1 MRTIVQSP
9 SLGHTSVSVQSPEPV
24 FTPPL
29 APFPP
34 AFLAMDRRQPSATPP
49 SARANLELLLN
60 AIDDGS
66 NAPETPT
73 NASSD
78 PAISIH
84 SLLAASQALP
94 SPPPLPWQ
102 AETPGAGPST
112 LSAPPAAP
120 PAPEDSSGKRKRD
133 EATSPEESR
142 AKIRRTV
149 RDHLV
154 LDYARVLPTPSMTTV
169 VCLHA
174 AVAQKSYGNEKRFL
188 CPPPV
193 VRVEG
198 PLRQP
203 RNQQLAMRIVTET
216 GERTNEQRSS
226 LDEMMQASFKT
237 LHVSGTAGLKAK
249 NFQLVLDVTDPDSP
263 LGNTP
268 WASFESTQIAIIS
281 KPSKKTAKTRN
292 MSSCILAGGPV
303 SLFNRINS
311 QTVRTKYMAIEGGRL
326 SASNSAWSAFSVTVV
341 RSPAESDDSPE
352 TVPAQLSSPTQ
363 ASSTRAG
370 SVSLRSYSSSVGAR
384 PVTYG
389 SEIILTDQLTGVA
402 SDPLIIRKV
411 DKSRIINDDG
421 GPVSQ
426 MQKIALQ
433 RIGDDGQRYYLS
445 ASGTITG
452 PGFGGNAGT
461 NGLGLTD
468 VRTADRQVGPQTL
481 HYQAP
486 RTREERSVHG
496 ATVVDEVDD
505 WLCWTIVGISK
516 FQYTFFD
523 ALGTFGTTP
532 SRPITPFPTICTQ
545 PTYRPSTHTLELV
558 VSNFSSDNP
567 ETGQSEPLE
576 IWLGNIGP
584 LRQRIYRSNPSS
596 GNMPAAPPPS
606 VPYAKAA
613 AGALPSIADPS
624 AVISAA
630 AKAVLD
636 FVDKPGA
643 SANERTPGSSSTSV
657 FRRSSVMS
665 PSQTIVVVDMPPIP
679 DIVRTMQENVMSP
692 GHLLAA
698 GLLSQ
703 VAQQAQVSRRKEG
716 DGASA
721 RERTDEAAERTAAI
735 ASALAAATEGAAGTV
750 PVVPPEALEPGAPPS
765 AHMARGL
772 PLLFI
777 RASDGAGYHSGRS
790 VACESVFA
798 SGATGEWVQAAQA
811 VAGAANGSGL
821 DACLTLRVV

>member
-1 MRTIVQSP
+1 MRTVVQTP
-9 SLGHTSVSVQSPEPV
+9 GLEPI
-24 FTPPL
+24 F

-34 AFLAMDRRQPSATPP
+34 AFFAMDRRPPMDPP
-49 SARANLELLLN
+49 SRANLELLLN
-60 AIDDGS
+60 AIDDRT
-66 NAPETPT
+66 ATREPQLETT
-73 NASSD
+73 
-78 PAISIH
+78 
-84 SLLAASQALP
+84 
-94 SPPPLPWQ
+94 
-102 AETPGAGPST
+102 
-112 LSAPPAAP
+112 
-120 PAPEDSSGKRKRD
+120 EDSSGKRKRD

-198 PLRQP
+198 PLSQP
-203 RNQQLAMRIVTET
+203 RAQQLAMRIVTET
-216 GERTNEQRSS
+216 GERTNEQRAT
-226 LDEMMQASFKT
+226 LDETMHASFKT
-237 LHVSGTAGLKAK
+237 LHVSGPAGFKAK
-249 NFQLVLDVTDPDSP
+249 NFQLVLDISDPDSA
-263 LGNTP
+263 LGSTP
-268 WASFESTQIAIIS
+268 WASFESSQVAIIS

-311 QTVRTKYMAIEGGRL
+311 QTVRTKYMAVEQGRL
-326 SASNSAWSAFSVTVV
+326 SASNSAWSAFNVTVV
-341 RSPAESDDSPE
+341 RSPAESDESPE
-352 TVPAQLSSPTQ
+352 QVPAQLSPTSSARA
-363 ASSTRAG
+363 ASAS
-370 SVSLRSYSSSVGAR
+370 RSYSSSVGAR

-389 SEIILTDQLTGVA
+389 SEIILTDSLTGVA

-445 ASGTITG
+445 ASGTIAG
-452 PGFGGNAGT
+452 SGFGGNAGS

-468 VRTADRQVGPQTL
+468 VKNTDRQTGPQSL

-496 ATVVDEVDD
+496 VTVVDEVDD

-523 ALGTFGTTP
+523 ALGTFGKTP

-558 VSNFSSDNP
+558 VSNFSRDDP
-567 ETGQSEPLE
+567 ETGQSESLE

-584 LRQRIYRSNPSS
+584 LRQRIYRSNPAS
-596 GNMPAAPPPS
+596 GSVQAAVPPS

-613 AGALPSIADPS
+613 AGALPSTTDQA

-630 AKAVLD
+630 EKAVLD
-636 FVDKPGA
+636 FVDKPG
-643 SANERTPGSSSTSV
+643 GSSTSSTGV

-703 VAQQAQVSRRKEG
+703 VAQQAQVSRRKEEG
-716 DGASA
+716 ETSAAASA
-721 RERTDEAAERTAAI
+721 RERSDEAAERTAAI
-735 ASALAAATEGAAGTV
+735 ATALVAATEGAAGTV
-750 PVVPPEALEPGAPPS
+750 PAVPPEALEPGAPPS
-765 AHMARGL
+765 AHMSRGL

-777 RASDGAGYHSGRS
+777 RANDGAGYHSGRS

-811 VAGAANGSGL
+811 VAANGPSGV
-821 DACLTLRVV
+821 DACLTLRIV

>member
-1 MRTIVQSP
+1 MRIVIQ
-9 SLGHTSVSVQSPEPV
+9 
-24 FTPPL
+24 TPGL
-29 APFPP
+29 APLLPVCSIP
-34 AFLAMDRRQPSATPP
+34 MERRPMEPP
-49 SARANLELLLN
+49 SRANLELLLN
-60 AIDDGS
+60 AIDDRTATAAAQPTPNDVQTVWNAAVAGS
-66 NAPETPT
+66 
-73 NASSD
+73 
-78 PAISIH
+78 
-84 SLLAASQALP
+84 
-94 SPPPLPWQ
+94 
-102 AETPGAGPST
+102 ST
-112 LSAPPAAP
+112 V
-120 PAPEDSSGKRKRD
+120 EDSSGKRKRD

-203 RNQQLAMRIVTET
+203 RTQQLAMRIVTET
-216 GERTNEQRSS
+216 GERTNEQRAT
-226 LDEMMQASFKT
+226 LDETMHASFKT
-237 LHVSGTAGLKAK
+237 LHVSGPAGFKAK
-249 NFQLVLDVTDPDSP
+249 NFQLVLDVSDPDSP

-268 WASFESTQIAIIS
+268 WASFESSQVAIIS
-281 KPSKKTAKTRN
+281 KPSKKTAKTLR
-292 MSSCILAGGPV
+292 ATPFG
-303 SLFNRINS
+303 
-311 QTVRTKYMAIEGGRL
+311 
-326 SASNSAWSAFSVTVV
+326 SAFNVTVV
-341 RSPAESDDSPE
+341 RSATESEESPDQ
-352 TVPAQLSSPTQ
+352 VPAQLSPS
-363 ASSTRAG
+363 ASSARTTSA
-370 SVSLRSYSSSVGAR
+370 SVRSYSSSVGAR

-389 SEIILTDQLTGVA
+389 SEIILTDALTGVA

-433 RIGDDGQRYYLS
+433 RIGEDGQRYYLS

-452 PGFGGNAGT
+452 SGFGGNAGT

-468 VRTADRQVGPQTL
+468 VKSADRQSGSQSL

-486 RTREERSVHG
+486 RMREERSAHG
-496 ATVVDEVDD
+496 VTSDRVSPKNSPLTTVPAA
-505 WLCWTIVGISK
+505 K

-558 VSNFSSDNP
+558 VSNFTRDDP
-567 ETGQSEPLE
+567 ETGQSETLE

-584 LRQRIYRSNPSS
+584 LRQRIYRSNPGS
-596 GNMPAAPPPS
+596 GSVQTSAPPN

-613 AGALPSIADPS
+613 AGALPSTSDQA

-630 AKAVLD
+630 EKAVLD
-636 FVDKPGA
+636 FVDKPGS
-643 SANERTPGSSSTSV
+643 SATNATGSSSTGV

-703 VAQQAQVSRRKEG
+703 VAQQAQVSRRKDDSSSDTAAG
-716 DGASA
+716 
-721 RERTDEAAERTAAI
+721 RERSDEAAERTAAI
-735 ASALAAATEGAAGTV
+735 ASALVAATEGAAGTI
-750 PVVPPEALEPGAPPS
+750 PVVPPEALEPGVPPS
-765 AHMARGL
+765 AHMTRGL

-790 VACESVFA
+790 VACESVFS
-798 SGATGEWVQAAQA
+798 SGASGEWVQAAQA
-811 VAGAANGSGL
+811 VAGTTAGTAGV
-821 DACLTLRVV
+821 DPCLTLRIV

>member
-1 MRTIVQSP
+1 MRSVVQ
-9 SLGHTSVSVQSPEPV
+9 
-24 FTPPL
+24 TPGL
-29 APFPP
+29 APLLPVYP
-34 AFLAMDRRQPSATPP
+34 IPMERRPMEPP
-49 SARANLELLLN
+49 SRANLELLLN
-60 AIDDGS
+60 AIDDRTATAAVQPTPS
-66 NAPETPT
+66 DVQTAWNAAI
-73 NASSD
+73 ASTSTAED
-78 PAISIH
+78 P
-84 SLLAASQALP
+84 
-94 SPPPLPWQ
+94 
-102 AETPGAGPST
+102 
-112 LSAPPAAP
+112 
-120 PAPEDSSGKRKRD
+120 SGKRKRD

-142 AKIRRTV
+142 AKIRRT
-149 RDHLV
+149 
-154 LDYARVLPTPSMTTV
+154 
-169 VCLHA
+169 
-174 AVAQKSYGNEKRFL
+174 SYGNEKRFL

-203 RNQQLAMRIVTET
+203 RTQQLAMRIVTET
-216 GERTNEQRSS
+216 GERTNEQRAT
-226 LDEMMQASFKT
+226 LDETMHASFKT
-237 LHVSGTAGLKAK
+237 LHVSGPAGFKAK
-249 NFQLVLDVTDPDSP
+249 NFQLVLDISDPDSS

-268 WASFESTQIAIIS
+268 WASFESSQVAIIS

-311 QTVRTKYMAIEGGRL
+311 QTVRTKYMAVEQGRL
-326 SASNSAWSAFSVTVV
+326 SASNSVWSAFNVTVV
-341 RSPAESDDSPE
+341 RSATESDDSPE
-352 TVPAQLSSPTQ
+352 QVPAQLSPS
-363 ASSTRAG
+363 ASSARATSA
-370 SVSLRSYSSSVGAR
+370 SVRSYSSSVGAR

-389 SEIILTDQLTGVA
+389 SEIILTDALTGVA

-445 ASGTITG
+445 ASGTIAG
-452 PGFGGNAGT
+452 SGFGGNAGA

-468 VRTADRQVGPQTL
+468 VKSADRQPGSQSL

-486 RTREERSVHG
+486 RTREERSAHG
-496 ATVVDEVDD
+496 VTVVDEVDD

-532 SRPITPFPTICTQ
+532 PRPITPFPTICTQ

-558 VSNFSSDNP
+558 VSNFTRDDP
-567 ETGQSEPLE
+567 ETGQSETLE

-584 LRQRIYRSNPSS
+584 LRQRIYRSNPGS
-596 GNMPAAPPPS
+596 GSVQASAPPS

-613 AGALPSIADPS
+613 AGALPNTSDQA

-630 AKAVLD
+630 EKAVLD
-636 FVDKPGA
+636 FVDKPG
-643 SANERTPGSSSTSV
+643 SSTANMSSSSSTGV

-703 VAQQAQVSRRKEG
+703 VAQQAQVSRRKDG
-716 DGASA
+716 DLNDPTPG
-721 RERTDEAAERTAAI
+721 RERSDEAAERTAAI
-735 ASALAAATEGAAGTV
+735 ASALVAATEGAAGTV

-765 AHMARGL
+765 AHMSRGL

-790 VACESVFA
+790 IACESVFS
-798 SGATGEWVQAAQA
+798 SGASGEWVQAAQA
-811 VAGAANGSGL
+811 VAGAASGSTGV
-821 DACLTLRVV
+821 DPCLTLRVV

>member
-1 MRTIVQSP
+1 MRTVIQ
-9 SLGHTSVSVQSPEPV
+9 
-24 FTPPL
+24 TPGL
-29 APFPP
+29 APLLPVCSIP
-34 AFLAMDRRQPSATPP
+34 MERRPMEPP
-49 SARANLELLLN
+49 SRANLELLLN
-60 AIDDGS
+60 AIDDRTATAAAQPTPNDVQTVWNAAVTGS
-66 NAPETPT
+66 
-73 NASSD
+73 
-78 PAISIH
+78 
-84 SLLAASQALP
+84 
-94 SPPPLPWQ
+94 
-102 AETPGAGPST
+102 ST
-112 LSAPPAAP
+112 V
-120 PAPEDSSGKRKRD
+120 EDSVSNFKQVRPHWLADLGVCWPQSGKRKRD

-203 RNQQLAMRIVTET
+203 RTQQLAMRIVTET
-216 GERTNEQRSS
+216 GERTNEQRAT
-226 LDEMMQASFKT
+226 LDETMHASFKT
-237 LHVSGTAGLKAK
+237 LHVSGPAGFKAK
-249 NFQLVLDVTDPDSP
+249 NFQLVLDVSDPDSP

-268 WASFESTQIAIIS
+268 WASFESSQVAIIS

-311 QTVRTKYMAIEGGRL
+311 QTVRTKYMAVEQGRL
-326 SASNSAWSAFSVTVV
+326 SASNSVWSAFNVTVV
-341 RSPAESDDSPE
+341 RSATESEESPDQ
-352 TVPAQLSSPTQ
+352 VPAQLSPS
-363 ASSTRAG
+363 ASSARTTSA
-370 SVSLRSYSSSVGAR
+370 SVRSYSSSVGAR

-389 SEIILTDQLTGVA
+389 SEIILTDALTGVA

-433 RIGDDGQRYYLS
+433 RIGEDGQRYYLS

-452 PGFGGNAGT
+452 SGFGGNAGT

-468 VRTADRQVGPQTL
+468 VKSADRQSGSQSL

-486 RTREERSVHG
+486 RMREERSAHG
-496 ATVVDEVDD
+496 VTSDRVSPKNSPLTTVPAA
-505 WLCWTIVGISK
+505 K

-558 VSNFSSDNP
+558 VSNFTSDDP
-567 ETGQSEPLE
+567 ETGQSETLE

-584 LRQRIYRSNPSS
+584 LRQRIYRSNPGS
-596 GNMPAAPPPS
+596 GSVQTSAPPN

-613 AGALPSIADPS
+613 AGALPSTSDQA

-630 AKAVLD
+630 EKAVLD
-636 FVDKPGA
+636 FVDKPGS
-643 SANERTPGSSSTSV
+643 SATNATGSSSTGV

-703 VAQQAQVSRRKEG
+703 VAQQAQVSRRKDDSSSDTAAG
-716 DGASA
+716 
-721 RERTDEAAERTAAI
+721 RERSDEAAERTAAI
-735 ASALAAATEGAAGTV
+735 ASALVAATEGAAGTI
-750 PVVPPEALEPGAPPS
+750 PVVPPEALEPGVPPS
-765 AHMARGL
+765 AHMTRGL

-790 VACESVFA
+790 VACESVFS
-798 SGATGEWVQAAQA
+798 SGASGEWVQAAQA
-811 VAGAANGSGL
+811 VAGTTAGTAGV
-821 DACLTLRVV
+821 DPCLTLRIV

>member
-1 MRTIVQSP
+1 MRTVVQ
-9 SLGHTSVSVQSPEPV
+9 
-24 FTPPL
+24 TPGL
-29 APFPP
+29 APLLPECP
-34 AFLAMDRRQPSATPP
+34 IPMERRPMEPP
-49 SARANLELLLN
+49 SRANLELLLN
-60 AIDDGS
+60 AIDDRTATAAVQPTPS
-66 NAPETPT
+66 DVQTAWNAAVA
-73 NASSD
+73 ASST
-78 PAISIH
+78 A
-84 SLLAASQALP
+84 
-94 SPPPLPWQ
+94 
-102 AETPGAGPST
+102 
-112 LSAPPAAP
+112 
-120 PAPEDSSGKRKRD
+120 EDSSGKRKRD

-203 RNQQLAMRIVTET
+203 RTQQLAMRIVTET
-216 GERTNEQRSS
+216 GERTNEQRAT
-226 LDEMMQASFKT
+226 LDETMHASFKT
-237 LHVSGTAGLKAK
+237 LHVSGPAGFKAK
-249 NFQLVLDVTDPDSP
+249 NFQLVLDVSDPESS
-263 LGNTP
+263 LGSTP
-268 WASFESTQIAIIS
+268 WASFESSQVSIIS

-311 QTVRTKYMAIEGGRL
+311 QTVRTKYMAVEQGRL
-326 SASNSAWSAFSVTVV
+326 SASNSVWSAFNVTVV
-341 RSPAESDDSPE
+341 RSATESDESPE
-352 TVPAQLSSPTQ
+352 QVPVQLSPS
-363 ASSTRAG
+363 ASSARTTSA
-370 SVSLRSYSSSVGAR
+370 SVRSYSASVGAR

-389 SEIILTDQLTGVA
+389 SEIILTDALTGVA

-433 RIGDDGQRYYLS
+433 RISEDGQRYYLS

-452 PGFGGNAGT
+452 SGFGGNAGA

-468 VRTADRQVGPQTL
+468 VKGADRQPGSQSL

-486 RTREERSVHG
+486 RTREERSSHG
-496 ATVVDEVDD
+496 VTVVDEVDD

-523 ALGTFGTTP
+523 ALGTFGSTP

-558 VSNFSSDNP
+558 VSNFTRDEP
-567 ETGQSEPLE
+567 ETGQTETLE

-584 LRQRIYRSNPSS
+584 LRQRIYRSNPGS
-596 GNMPAAPPPS
+596 GSAQTSAAPS

-613 AGALPSIADPS
+613 AGALPSTSDQA

-630 AKAVLD
+630 EKAVLD
-636 FVDKPGA
+636 FVDKPG
-643 SANERTPGSSSTSV
+643 SSTTNTSGPSSTGV

-703 VAQQAQVSRRKEG
+703 VAQQAQVSRRK
-716 DGASA
+716 DGESSDTNSG
-721 RERTDEAAERTAAI
+721 RERSDEAAERTAAI
-735 ASALAAATEGAAGTV
+735 ASALVAATEGAAGTV
-750 PVVPPEALEPGAPPS
+750 PMVPPEALEPGVPPS
-765 AHMARGL
+765 AHMTRGL

-777 RASDGAGYHSGRS
+777 RTSDGAGYHSGRS
-790 VACESVFA
+790 IACESVFS
-798 SGATGEWVQAAQA
+798 SGASGEWVQAAQV
-811 VAGAANGSGL
+811 VAGAATGSTGV
-821 DACLTLRVV
+821 DPCLTLRVI